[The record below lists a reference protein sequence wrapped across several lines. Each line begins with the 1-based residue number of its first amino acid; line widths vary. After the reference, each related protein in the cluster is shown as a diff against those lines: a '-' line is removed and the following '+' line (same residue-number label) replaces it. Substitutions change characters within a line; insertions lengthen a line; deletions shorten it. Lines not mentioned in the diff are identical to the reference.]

1 MWNHHPLAV
10 ASCSEWALVS
20 EQHRVL
26 VVDDERGI
34 QIVLQ
39 EILELE
45 GYAVRV
51 ASDGAEAL
59 AALAQWRPH
68 VILLDLMMPRMDG
81 SAFRAEQ
88 QDLASDLRDIPVVVV
103 SGARDAQQ
111 RADAVQ
117 AAALIPKPFDLDDIT
132 NTVRSVIEKHPT
144 G

>member
-1 MWNHHPLAV
+1 M
-10 ASCSEWALVS
+10 S

-45 GYAVRV
+45 GYVVRL
-51 ASDGAEAL
+51 ASDGLEAL
-59 AALAQWRPH
+59 DALTEWRPH

-88 QDLASDLRDIPVVVV
+88 QELAEDVRSIPVIVV
-103 SGARDAQQ
+103 SGAHDAQQ

-117 AAALIPKPFDLDDIT
+117 AAAFIPKPFDLDHIT
-132 NTVRSVIEKHPT
+132 NTVQRVIETHT
-144 G
+144 AG